1 MSTSDKRD
9 RGDRTPTRGGMGM
22 RTASWRSSRLK
33 PAVDD
38 YGFVSKVDSRL
49 LDHKNQEKYYTTI
62 VEKYLKFCG
71 SADSPKTL
79 DHALSTALTLPTLPN
94 ADPSASTSKNIR
106 YADPS
111 NSALAGLLLS
121 MRKLRE
127 GLVAS
132 SRLDAFTVQAY
143 TFIIR
148 ASILMAHAESYHPAL
163 LHLLYTLH
171 PLHPLPPTELQEF
184 AGYHMLHLA
193 CGLEDYAGAYEA
205 GVRFGVTDYRVRQ
218 AVDALVHG
226 DYWGWRVIKGK
237 VDLYKGRL
245 LEGAEKRVRL
255 LALKCV
261 GKAYFTVEV
270 GYVEAVMGMEW
281 EDAKREF
288 AVGWEMGEGDVLT
301 VRRQKGKAKP
311 AVQEPVVQAPVVQA
325 PVAQR
330 PVVEPLAVEPS
341 VDVGKRWSA
350 WDDD

>member
-33 PAVDD
+33 PAADD
-38 YGFVSKVDSRL
+38 YGFVSKGDSRL

-71 SADSPKTL
+71 SADNSKTL
-79 DHALSTALTLPTLPN
+79 DHALSTALILPTPPN
-94 ADPSASTSKNIR
+94 TDPTTAAASTSKNTR
-106 YADPS
+106 FADPS
-111 NSALAGLLLS
+111 NSVLASLLLS

-132 SRLDAFTVQAY
+132 SRLDTFTVQAY

-171 PLHPLPPTELQEF
+171 PLHPLPPMELQEF

-218 AVDALVHG
+218 AVGALVHG
-226 DYWGWRVIKGK
+226 DYWGWRVIKRK

-245 LEGAEKRVRL
+245 LEGAEKRVRV

-281 EDAKREF
+281 EEVRREF
-288 AVGWEMGEGDVLT
+288 AVGWEMGEGEVLT
-301 VRRQKGKAKP
+301 VRRQKGRAKP
-311 AVQEPVVQAPVVQA
+311 AVQEPVVQAPVVQK
-325 PVAQR
+325 